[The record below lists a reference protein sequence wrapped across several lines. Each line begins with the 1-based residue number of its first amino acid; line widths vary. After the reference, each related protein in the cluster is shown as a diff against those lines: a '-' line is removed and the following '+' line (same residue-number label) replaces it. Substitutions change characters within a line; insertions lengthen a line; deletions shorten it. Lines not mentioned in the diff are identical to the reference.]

1 MNIAIGSDHAAVEVK
16 DSVAKHL
23 SSHGHTVR
31 DVGTNSTASCDY
43 PDYAA
48 EVSRLVQANEV
59 DYGILICGTG
69 IGMSIAAN
77 RFSGVRAALCTTQE
91 LAKLSREHND
101 ANVLCLGA
109 RTQILADILSIVD
122 IWLTTDWEGGRHG
135 NRLNKIEQ
143 YARGEDV
150 K

>member
-1 MNIAIGSDHAAVEVK
+1 MNIAIGSDHAAYEVK
-16 DSVAKHL
+16 ERVAKHL
-23 SSHGHTVR
+23 SSLGHSVMN
-31 DVGTNSTASCDY
+31 VGTHSIESCDY

-48 EVSRLVQANEV
+48 EVSQLVQANEA
-59 DYGILICGTG
+59 DRGILICGTG

-77 RFSGVRAALCTTQE
+77 RFHGIRAALCNTLE
-91 LAKLSREHND
+91 LTRLSREHND

-109 RTQILADILSIVD
+109 RTQSIPDILSIVD
-122 IWLTTDWEGGRHG
+122 TWLTTDWEGGRHG